1 MARVL
6 QLQLKIC
13 LYHTAVQ
20 LHNAKNMTTITPP
33 SQILCH
39 MNPMG
44 KAKTQISTITISAT
58 PKFLFPQLAIEGQ
71 SPCYP
76 DISG

>member
-1 MARVL
+1 
-6 QLQLKIC
+6 
-13 LYHTAVQ
+13 
-20 LHNAKNMTTITPP
+20 
-33 SQILCH
+33 